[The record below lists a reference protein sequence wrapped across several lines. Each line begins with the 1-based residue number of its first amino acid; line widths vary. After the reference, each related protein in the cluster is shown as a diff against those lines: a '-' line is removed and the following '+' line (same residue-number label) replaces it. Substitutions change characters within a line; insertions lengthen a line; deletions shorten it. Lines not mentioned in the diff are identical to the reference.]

1 MIFTE
6 SPRDKTPIRY
16 LGYQAF
22 DGPPKF
28 LQHAYKLATE
38 NTKYG
43 YIVISCDPGRNPLLR
58 VASKLFQP
66 PINIY
71 IEKKCSKMNE
81 SAAKCMYLVDPDMYN
96 NILGITSTSH
106 KLITKKKLIM
116 ASFIMDL
123 LSKIIQIFNIKRYTK
138 TLNQI
143 IKTPKNPD
151 LPVIVTNQDHM
162 IQPSNQISLLTHQND
177 SKNPDHIIQ
186 PSNQISLPTHQIDS
200 EA

>member
-16 LGYQAF
+16 LGQQAF

-58 VASKLFQP
+58 VASKIFQP

-71 IEKKCSKMNE
+71 IEKKCSNKMGE

-96 NILGITSTSH
+96 NILGITSH
-106 KLITKKKLIM
+106 KLITKKKVNNGDVHRGSNIENNSNIHLYRT
-116 ASFIMDL
+116 
-123 LSKIIQIFNIKRYTK
+123 FN
-138 TLNQI
+138 
-143 IKTPKNPD
+143 
-151 LPVIVTNQDHM
+151 
-162 IQPSNQISLLTHQND
+162 
-177 SKNPDHIIQ
+177 
-186 PSNQISLPTHQIDS
+186 
-200 EA
+200 